1 MPRLPP
7 HAQVAILRT
16 ISTPLH
22 VAVSRT
28 RNYEI
33 VRLLMENGAD
43 PGNRN
48 ISSDTPLHTA
58 FNETVHQLLLYHG
71 DTIEND
77 ARNSRGMTLL
87 HFVAQSTKSTVD
99 TVKRLV
105 ERGCP
110 TDAALKDYRG
120 RSALHLAAQR
130 GNTAVISYLVGL
142 GAHVDVRCRDG
153 RGRTALHYAVES
165 RRTEAIKIMVGQGA
179 DIRAKDYHGRSILH
193 HAAWRRNLEAA
204 KHVIE
209 LGAME
214 DLLARDNDGKTPLD
228 LAVEEDAAEVVEFL
242 RGFMA
247 SCGMSVERPRQSGCG
262 RLGCEGKWGTPKCG
276 AKLEHRRR
284 GGSVFWG
291 LPLRYSG
298 TAMRVIGSLGWVG
311 LFIVLISWFYVRAL
325 NDR

>member
-1 MPRLPP
+1 
-7 HAQVAILRT
+7 
-16 ISTPLH
+16 
-22 VAVSRT
+22 
-28 RNYEI
+28 
-33 VRLLMENGAD
+33 MENGAD

-48 ISSDTPLHTA
+48 VGSDTPLHTA

-87 HFVAQSTKSTVD
+87 HFAAQSAKSTVD

-165 RRTEAIKIMVGQGA
+165 KRTEAIKIMISQGA
-179 DIRAKDYHGRSILH
+179 DIRARDYSGRSILH
-193 HAAWRRNLEAA
+193 HAAWRRNLEAV
-204 KHVIE
+204 KHVVE
-209 LGAME
+209 LGAVE
-214 DLLARDNDGKTPLD
+214 DLLAGDIDGKTPLD
-228 LAVEEDAAEVVEFL
+228 LAVEEDATEVVEFL
-242 RGFMA
+242 KGFMT

-262 RLGCEGKWGTPKCG
+262 KLGCEGKWGTPKRG
-276 AKLEHRRR
+276 AKLEHRWRV
-284 GGSVFWG
+284 GSVFWG

-298 TAMRVIGSLGWVG
+298 TAVMVVGRLGWVG
-311 LFIVLISWFYVRAL
+311 LFIALMSCFYVFTLASRGSVVSRAL
-325 NDR
+325 DNR